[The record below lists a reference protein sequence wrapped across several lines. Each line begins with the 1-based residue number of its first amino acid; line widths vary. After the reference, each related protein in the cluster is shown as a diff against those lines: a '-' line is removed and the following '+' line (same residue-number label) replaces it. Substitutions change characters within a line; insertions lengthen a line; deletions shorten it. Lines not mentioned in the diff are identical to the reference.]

1 MTDDFQR
8 EEGKAGT
15 LATAAYER
23 LRQEI
28 VGGRLIPGEKL
39 RVDALRDRYE
49 IGGSPLREALARLSA
64 EGLVSQQEQ
73 KGFRVSAI
81 SADDLVELTRT
92 RCWVNEIALRDAI
105 AHGDVAW
112 EEGIVL
118 AFHRLKRTPL
128 RLPNDPTVNPD
139 WNRLHRAFHVALVA
153 ACRSRWMLGFHNT
166 LFDCAERYRNVVAVL
181 SHENRDAVGEHTAI
195 MEATI
200 ERKTE
205 VAIPLLNAHFERT
218 TSLLLKLLP
227 DRADPSKTPA

>member
-1 MTDDFQR
+1 MTMDDLPR
-8 EEGKAGT
+8 DESRAGT
-15 LATAAYER
+15 WATAAYER
-23 LRQEI
+23 LRQDI

-49 IGGSPLREALARLSA
+49 IGGSPLREALARLTA
-64 EGLVSQQEQ
+64 EGLVFQQEQ
-73 KGFRVSAI
+73 RGFRVSAI
-81 SADDLVELTRT
+81 SANDLMELTAT
-92 RCWVNEIALRDAI
+92 RLWVNEIAVRDAI

-112 EEGIVL
+112 EENIVL

-128 RLPNDPTVNPD
+128 RLRNDPTVNAD

-181 SHENRDAVGEHTAI
+181 SHENRDSVGEHAAI

-200 ERKTE
+200 ERKSE
-205 VAIPLLNAHFERT
+205 VAISLLNAHYERT

-227 DRADPSKTPA
+227 DR

>member
-8 EEGKAGT
+8 DDGKAGT

-23 LRQEI
+23 LRQDI

-49 IGGSPLREALARLSA
+49 IGGSPLREALAKLSA
-64 EGLVSQQEQ
+64 EGLVAQQEQ

-81 SADDLVELTRT
+81 SADDLIELTRT
-92 RCWVNEIALRDAI
+92 RLWVNEIAVRDAI

-112 EEGIVL
+112 EENIVL

-128 RLPNDPTVNPD
+128 RLPNDPTMNED
-139 WNRLHRAFHVALVA
+139 WNRLHRAFHAALVA
-153 ACRSRWMLGFHNT
+153 ACRSRWMLSFHNT

-181 SHENRDAVGEHTAI
+181 SHENRDSIGEHTAI
-195 MEATI
+195 MEAVI
-200 ERKTE
+200 ERKTD
-205 VAIPLLNAHFERT
+205 VAISLLNAHYERT

-227 DRADPSKTPA
+227 DRADQSKTSA

>member
-1 MTDDFQR
+1 MSEDFQR
-8 EEGKAGT
+8 DEGKAGT
-15 LATAAYER
+15 LTTVAYER

-64 EGLVSQQEQ
+64 EGLVAQQEQ

-81 SADDLVELTRT
+81 SADDLIELTRT

-105 AHGDVAW
+105 ANGDVAW
-112 EEGIVL
+112 EESIVL

-128 RLPNDPTVNPD
+128 RFPNDPTVNAD
-139 WNRLHRAFHVALVA
+139 WNRLHRSFHVALVA
-153 ACRSRWMLGFHNT
+153 ACRSRWMLDFHNT

-181 SHENRDAVGEHTAI
+181 SHEGRDSVGEHTTI

-200 ERKTE
+200 ERKTDL
-205 VAIPLLNAHFERT
+205 AISLLNAHFERT
-218 TSLLLKLLP
+218 TSLLLRLLP
-227 DRADPSKTPA
+227 GRADPSKTPA

>member
-8 EEGKAGT
+8 DEGKAGT

-23 LRQEI
+23 LRQDI

-49 IGGSPLREALARLSA
+49 IGGSPLREALARLTA
-64 EGLVSQQEQ
+64 EGLVFQQEQ
-73 KGFRVSAI
+73 RGFRVSAI
-81 SADDLVELTRT
+81 SANDLMELTRT
-92 RCWVNEIALRDAI
+92 RLWVNEIAVRDAI
-105 AHGDVAW
+105 APGDVAW
-112 EEGIVL
+112 EENIVL

-128 RLPNDPTVNPD
+128 RLRNDPTVNAD

-181 SHENRDAVGEHTAI
+181 SHENRDSVGEHTAI

-200 ERKTE
+200 ERKADD
-205 VAIPLLNAHFERT
+205 AISLLNAHYERT